1 MISHND
7 GKNILIKMQQSRDNV
22 ELRISAGEKFSE
34 NLGGNIGENLGEKLG
49 VRLGYNPFTLTCLV
63 FLSSVI
69 NKVWSRKSGSHILI
83 I

>member
-7 GKNILIKMQQSRDNV
+7 GKNILIMMQQSRGNV

-34 NLGGNIGENLGEKLG
+34 NLG
-49 VRLGYNPFTLTCLV
+49 VRLGYNHFTLTCLV

-69 NKVWSRKSGSHILI
+69 NKV
-83 I
+83 